1 MTLLTAQKSQVSAM
15 GAFAKAGDL
24 QKRIIFTIIAL
35 VVFRFGT
42 FIPLPGINPAV
53 LTDLFAN
60 SSAKGL
66 LGMFDTFA
74 GGALSRMT
82 ILALNIMPY
91 ISASIVIQLG
101 AAIFKPLG
109 ALKKE
114 GESGVRKMN
123 QYTRYLT
130 ILITILQGYGLAV
143 ALENMGDGGAVVM
156 SSVWAFRLTTVVS
169 LLGGTLF
176 VVWLGEQIT
185 SRGIGNGTSLI
196 ITVGIVAE
204 LPRAFVRTFELGRAG
219 ELSQVTV
226 LSLVAMT
233 IALVY
238 IIVMVER
245 AQRRIVIQY
254 PKGMAMGNRALS
266 MKNSYFPLK
275 INPTGVMPPIFASA
289 LLMLPLT
296 LLQFLANSES
306 GSYGWAQD
314 LQVWVSRG
322 GFVYMALY
330 ALLIIFFT
338 FFYTSVVFNP
348 KETAD
353 NLKKNGG
360 FIAGIRPG
368 NSTAEYLDYVM
379 TRLTVLGAFYLA
391 ALCVIPEVLIAE
403 LSVPFVLGGTTL
415 LIVVTVIM
423 DTMSQ
428 IQSHLV
434 AYQYESLIRK
444 AQLKGRL

>member
-1 MTLLTAQKSQVSAM
+1 MALLAAQKPQASAM

-53 LTDLFAN
+53 LTDIFSN
-60 SSAKGL
+60 SAAKGF

-91 ISASIVIQLG
+91 ISASIVIQLA

-114 GESGVRKMN
+114 GEAGVRKIN

-130 ILITILQGYGLAV
+130 ILITVLQGYGLAV
-143 ALENMGDGGAVVM
+143 ALENMGDGSAVIM

-185 SRGIGNGTSLI
+185 SRGVGNGTSLI
-196 ITVGIVAE
+196 ITVGIIAE
-204 LPRAFVRTFELGRAG
+204 LPRAFVQTFELGRAG
-219 ELSQVTV
+219 ELSNAVV
-226 LSLVAMT
+226 LALLAMT
-233 IALVY
+233 VALIY
-238 IIVMVER
+238 IVVMVER

-254 PKGMAMGNRALS
+254 PKGMTGGRALS

-296 LLQFLANSES
+296 LLQFLSNSES
-306 GSYGWAQD
+306 GSHAWAQD
-314 LQVWVSRG
+314 LQVWLSRG
-322 GFVYMALY
+322 GFIYMAIY
-330 ALLIIFFT
+330 ALMIIFFT

-391 ALCVIPEVLIAE
+391 ALCVIPEILISE

-428 IQSHLV
+428 IQSHLM